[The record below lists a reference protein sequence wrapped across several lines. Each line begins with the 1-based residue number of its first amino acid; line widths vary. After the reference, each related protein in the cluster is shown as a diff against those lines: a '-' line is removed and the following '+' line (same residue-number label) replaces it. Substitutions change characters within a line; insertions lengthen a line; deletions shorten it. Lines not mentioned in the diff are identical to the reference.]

1 MMQKIPNVLGIVSFK
16 VFPALMGGQKY
27 IVDYYRELAK
37 QTKLVLA
44 VSKDNK
50 EAISNETGLN
60 VLPFLFNH
68 WYGFLNIVYC
78 YKLVQI
84 IKKEQIDVIIVDHSY
99 FGWLGLILRFLTGKK
114 LIIKSANLEAYRFKD
129 MGRWGWKMYEAYEKW
144 IHQKADRNF
153 FISDEERLFA
163 IEHWKVNA
171 TISYT
176 VPYGTFLEE
185 PFSPVEKKESRHSI
199 LELHSLP
206 SDTELFLFN
215 GTLDYIPNEDALYII
230 LNELIPR
237 LNQTNLNYRIIICG
251 VQIKPNWEAQLLA
264 CNTILFMGFVEDI
277 ELYYKG
283 SSCFICPITLGTG
296 VKTKITDALAS
307 GLSVIA
313 CKKSC
318 DGFNQGIVLD
328 QLIAIE
334 DYNWD
339 HFAKAMIQISN
350 NKNQVTPTAFYKA
363 FNWAKIVRESILYLP
378 K

>member
-1 MMQKIPNVLGIVSFK
+1 MHQKKPNVLGVVSFK

-37 QTKLVLA
+37 QTKVVLA
-44 VSKDNK
+44 VSKNNK
-50 EAISNETGLN
+50 EAITNETSLN

-68 WYGFLNIVYC
+68 WYGFLNIFYLF
-78 YKLVQI
+78 KLVQI
-84 IKKEQIDVIIVDHSY
+84 IKKEQIDIIIIDHSY
-99 FGWLGLILRFLTGKK
+99 FGWLGMLLRWLTGKK
-114 LIIKSANLEAYRFKD
+114 LVIKSANLEAYRFRD
-129 MGRWGWKMYEAYEKW
+129 MGRWWWKIYEAYEKW

-153 FISDEERLFA
+153 FISDEERQFA

-176 VPYGTFLEE
+176 VPFGTFREG
-185 PFSPVEKKESRHSI
+185 PCSPLEKKESRDTI
-199 LELHSLP
+199 LALHSLP
-206 SDTELFLFN
+206 ENTTLFLFN

-237 LNQTNLNYRIIICG
+237 LNQSNLSYRILICG

-264 CNTILFMGFVEDI
+264 CPHIIFKGFVENI
-277 ELYYKG
+277 ELYYSG
-283 SSCFICPITLGTG
+283 SNCFICPITLGTG
-296 VKTKITDALAS
+296 VKTKITDALAAGS
-307 GLSVIA
+307 TVIA

-318 DGFNQGIVLD
+318 DGFNLD
-328 QLIAIE
+328 MLNEYLKAVE

-339 HFAKAMIQISN
+339 EFARAMVQLPYKEIKAIPN
-350 NKNQVTPTAFYKA
+350 AFLKA
-363 FNWAKIVRESILYLP
+363 FNWATIVRESILYLP

>member
-1 MMQKIPNVLGIVSFK
+1 MLQKKPNVLGIVSFK

-27 IVDYYRELAK
+27 IVEYYRELAK
-37 QTKLVLA
+37 QTKVVLV
-44 VSKDNK
+44 VSKDNQ
-50 EAISNETGLN
+50 EAISNETSLK

-68 WYGFLNIVYC
+68 WYGFLNLVYLF
-78 YKLVQI
+78 KLVQI
-84 IKKEQIDVIIVDHSY
+84 IKKEQIDILIIDHSY
-99 FGWLGLILRFLTGKK
+99 FGWLGLLLRWFTGKK
-114 LIIKSANLEAYRFKD
+114 LVIKSANLEAYRFRD
-129 MGRWGWKMYEAYEKW
+129 MGRWAWKLYEVYEQW

-176 VPYGTFLEE
+176 VPYGTFLEA
-185 PFSPVEKKESRHSI
+185 PYSSFEKKESRNTI
-199 LELHSLP
+199 LKLHTLHE
-206 SDTELFLFN
+206 DTKLFLFN
-215 GTLDYIPNEDALYII
+215 GTLDYIPNEDALYVI

-237 LNQTNLNYRIIICG
+237 LNQYNLNYRILICG

-264 CNTILFMGFVEDI
+264 CPHIIFNGFVENI

-283 SSCFICPITLGTG
+283 CDCFICPITLGTG
-296 VKTKITDALAS
+296 VKTKITDALAA
-307 GLSVIA
+307 GLKVIA

-318 DGFNQGIVLD
+318 DGFNQGITPV
-328 QLIAIE
+328 QLISIE

-339 HFAKAMIQISN
+339 EFAKAMIALPNHTIQE
-350 NKNQVTPTAFYKA
+350 TPNAFYKA
-363 FNWAKIVRESILYLP
+363 FNWTNIVRESILYLP

>member
-1 MMQKIPNVLGIVSFK
+1 MHQKKPNVLGIVSFK

-27 IVDYYRELAK
+27 IVEYYQELAK
-37 QTKLVLA
+37 QTKVVLA

-50 EAISNETGLN
+50 EAIPTEKGLD

-68 WYGFLNIVYC
+68 WYGFLNIFYC
-78 YKLVQI
+78 FKLIQI
-84 IKKEQIDVIIVDHSY
+84 IKKEQIDVIIIDHSY

-114 LIIKSANLEAYRFKD
+114 LVIKSANLEAFRFKD
-129 MGRWGWKMYEAYEKW
+129 MGRWGWQMYEAYEKW

-153 FISDEERLFA
+153 FISDEERQFA
-163 IEHWKVNA
+163 IENWNVNA

-176 VPYGTFLEE
+176 VPYGTFLEK
-185 PFSPVEKKESRHSI
+185 PYSQLEKNESRNTI
-199 LELHSLP
+199 LALHSLP
-206 SDTELFLFN
+206 DDTELFLFN

-237 LNQTNLNYRIIICG
+237 LNQTNLKYRILICG

-264 CNTILFMGFVEDI
+264 CNTILFKGFVENI
-277 ELYYKG
+277 QLYYKG
-283 SSCFICPITLGTG
+283 CSCFICPITLGTG

-313 CKKSC
+313 CKKSSA
-318 DGFNQGIVLD
+318 GFNQGITNE

-339 HFAKAMIQISN
+339 DFAKAMIQIPNS
-350 NKNQVTPTAFYKA
+350 KFDETPNTFYKA
-363 FNWAKIVRESILYLP
+363 FNWATIVRESILYLP

>member
-1 MMQKIPNVLGIVSFK
+1 
-16 VFPALMGGQKY
+16 MGGQKY

-163 IEHWKVNA
+163 IDHWKVNA

-176 VPYGTFLEE
+176 IPYGTFLEE
-185 PFSPVEKKESRHSI
+185 PFSPVEKKKVDIQFWNSI
-199 LELHSLP
+199 H
-206 SDTELFLFN
+206 FLV
-215 GTLDYIPNEDALYII
+215 IPN
-230 LNELIPR
+230 
-237 LNQTNLNYRIIICG
+237 
-251 VQIKPNWEAQLLA
+251 
-264 CNTILFMGFVEDI
+264 
-277 ELYYKG
+277 
-283 SSCFICPITLGTG
+283 CF
-296 VKTKITDALAS
+296 
-307 GLSVIA
+307 
-313 CKKSC
+313 
-318 DGFNQGIVLD
+318 
-328 QLIAIE
+328 
-334 DYNWD
+334 
-339 HFAKAMIQISN
+339 
-350 NKNQVTPTAFYKA
+350 
-363 FNWAKIVRESILYLP
+363 YLMAH
-378 K
+378 